1 MWSSADGLGKQFRPR
16 SDPTIFWV
24 RSGLNVLFTLIVFPK
39 KVDFEKKKNQ
49 QTTKKHY
56 IVMLFCPLL
65 AFLITFFSA
74 ERKT

>member
-1 MWSSADGLGKQFRPR
+1 MWLSADGLGKQFRPR

-24 RSGLNVLFTLIVFPK
+24 RSGLNVLVTLIVFPK
-39 KVDFEKKKNQ
+39 KVDFEKKSQ

-56 IVMLFCPLL
+56 IVMHFCRLL
-65 AFLITFFSA
+65 AFFNNIFSA